1 MADAVSENLSRAPL
15 PRRQI
20 GLDPEHFTNQN
31 AQADRDLSDQIG
43 LTAAIENAF
52 AEGKTARQVQST
64 LAGRLNFLA
73 QTERAIFVANV
84 RATLGIPSR
93 ATADGEAEF
102 QAWAA
107 ERTARRDAARDP
119 EPAAEGVDAAP
130 NQSNE
135 ALTPAPGAA
144 ISDLAEAQFALFE
157 TPPAPSAPPPSPG
170 QTSLTTSRDGNE
182 PAPIPSAAQSRP
194 PERRG
199 TAAEQMAAFG
209 DNGPGETQA
218 TATDP
223 VFPGNNDPK
232 PGVADAATVHAS
244 APPLNANPPDGIDM
258 ELEANEPPTQAAS
271 QQADQSARRRQA
283 EPQANIGFYGPGAAL
298 GGLLASMGKTKPEDA
313 PKSTAGQT
321 NLVGQAAIYE
331 QNRMQPRRDEAVLD
345 TVKAAGK
352 NTLQSLKALEDN
364 KDMTAI
370 LNKINSAA
378 KQVGMATVIEE
389 MRAGGKYADLRKQFN
404 VALDENTHI
413 RNDYENAN
421 NNLNAYADQRA
432 EIREILKARPL
443 ARKDFEELDQDIAKG
458 FLGLP
463 GKEAGKSALDEAADK
478 VKEVLES
485 AVNAVR
491 NAFGRKA
498 DQNAT
503 TRFAPGPSLGP

>member
-1 MADAVSENLSRAPL
+1 MADAVTVNLSRAPL

-43 LTAAIENAF
+43 LTTTIENAF
-52 AEGKTARQVQST
+52 AEGKTARQVQSA

-73 QTERAIFVANV
+73 QTERAVFVANV

-107 ERTARRDAARDP
+107 ERTARDAAPDP

-135 ALTPAPGAA
+135 ALTPAPSAA
-144 ISDLAEAQFALFE
+144 ISDLAEPQFALSE
-157 TPPAPSAPPPSPG
+157 TPPAPFTPPPFPG
-170 QTSLTTSRDGNE
+170 QTSLTTSSGANE
-182 PAPIPSAAQSRP
+182 PEPIPSAAQPRP

-199 TAAEQMAAFG
+199 TAAEQMAAFE
-209 DNGPGETQA
+209 DNGPEETQA
-218 TATDP
+218 PVTDQA
-223 VFPGNNDPK
+223 FPRNNDPK
-232 PGVADAATVHAS
+232 LGVADAETVHAS
-244 APPLNANPPDGIDM
+244 ATPLNSNTPDGRDM
-258 ELEANEPPTQAAS
+258 ELEANKPATQAAS
-271 QQADQSARRRQA
+271 QQAEQSIGRRQA

-298 GGLLASMGKTKPEDA
+298 GGLLASMRKTKLEDA

-331 QNRMQPRRDEAVLD
+331 QNRMQPRRDEAVFD

-364 KDMTAI
+364 KDMTLI
-370 LNKINSAA
+370 LTRINSAA
-378 KQVGMATVIEE
+378 KQAGMAAVIEE
-389 MRAGGKYADLRKQFN
+389 MRPGGKYADLRKQFN

-413 RNDYENAN
+413 RNAYENAN

-432 EIREILKARPL
+432 EIREILKARPQ
-443 ARKDFEELDQDIAKG
+443 ARKDFEDLDQDIAKG

>member
-1 MADAVSENLSRAPL
+1 MADAVTENLSPAPL
-15 PRRQI
+15 PRHQI
-20 GLDPEHFTNQN
+20 GKDPEHFTNQN
-31 AQADRDLSDQIG
+31 AQADRDLSDRIG

-52 AEGKTARQVQST
+52 AEGKTTRQVRST
-64 LAGRLNFLA
+64 LADRLDFLA
-73 QTERAIFVANV
+73 QTERAVFVANV

-102 QAWAA
+102 QAWAT
-107 ERTARRDAARDP
+107 ERTARDTTRDP

-130 NQSNE
+130 NHSIE
-135 ALTPAPGAA
+135 AHTLAPGAA
-144 ISDLAEAQFALFE
+144 IADLAEAQFALFE
-157 TPPAPSAPPPSPG
+157 TPPAPSTPPPSPG
-170 QTSLTTSRDGNE
+170 QTSLTTSSAATE
-182 PAPIPSAAQSRP
+182 PAPAPSAAHPRP

-209 DNGPGETQA
+209 DTGPEETQA
-218 TATDP
+218 PVTDQA
-223 VFPGNNDPK
+223 FPGNNDPK
-232 PGVADAATVHAS
+232 LGLADATTVQAS
-244 APPLNANPPDGIDM
+244 VPLLNANTPDGI
-258 ELEANEPPTQAAS
+258 ETALEANEPATQVES
-271 QQADQSARRRQA
+271 QQAEQPARRRQA

-298 GGLLASMGKTKPEDA
+298 GGLLASMRKTKPEEA
-313 PKSTAGQT
+313 PKLTAGQT
-321 NLVGQAAIYE
+321 SLVGQAALYE

-352 NTLQSLKALEDN
+352 STLQSLKALEDN

-370 LNKINSAA
+370 LNRINSAA
-378 KQVGMATVIEE
+378 KQAGMATVIEE
-389 MRAGGKYADLRKQFN
+389 MRPGGKYADLRKQFN
-404 VALDENTHI
+404 VALNENTHI
-413 RNDYENAN
+413 KNDYENAN

-432 EIREILKARPL
+432 EINEILKARPQ
-443 ARKDFEELDQDIAKG
+443 ARKDFEDLDQDIAKG
-458 FLGLP
+458 YLGLP
-463 GKEAGKSALDEAADK
+463 GKEAGKSALDEAAGK

>member
-1 MADAVSENLSRAPL
+1 MADAVTENLSRAPL

-43 LTAAIENAF
+43 LTATIENAF

-64 LAGRLNFLA
+64 LAGRLNFLPE
-73 QTERAIFVANV
+73 TERAIFVTNV

-107 ERTARRDAARDP
+107 ERTARDAARDP
-119 EPAAEGVDAAP
+119 EPAAKGADAAP

-135 ALTPAPGAA
+135 ALTPAPSAA
-144 ISDLAEAQFALFE
+144 IAGLAEAQFALFE
-157 TPPAPSAPPPSPG
+157 TPPAPIPP
-170 QTSLTTSRDGNE
+170 
-182 PAPIPSAAQSRP
+182 AAHPRP
-194 PERRG
+194 PEHRG

-218 TATDP
+218 TATDQ
-223 VFPGNNDPK
+223 VFPGDNDPK
-232 PGVADAATVHAS
+232 LGVADAATVHAS
-244 APPLNANPPDGIDM
+244 APPLNSNTPVRIDT
-258 ELEANEPPTQAAS
+258 ELEANDPATQAAS
-271 QQADQSARRRQA
+271 QQAEPSTRRRQD

-298 GGLLASMGKTKPEDA
+298 GGLLASMRKTKPEDA
-313 PKSTAGQT
+313 PKSTVGQT
-321 NLVGQAAIYE
+321 NLVGQAAMYE

-345 TVKAAGK
+345 TVKATGRK
-352 NTLQSLKALEDN
+352 TLQSLKALEDN
-364 KDMTAI
+364 KDMTLI
-370 LNKINSAA
+370 LNRINSAA
-378 KQVGMATVIEE
+378 KQVGMATAIEE
-389 MRAGGKYADLRKQFN
+389 MRPGGKYADLRKQFN
-404 VALDENTHI
+404 VARDENTHI

-421 NNLNAYADQRA
+421 NNLNAYVDQRA
-432 EIREILKARPL
+432 EIREILKARPQ

-463 GKEAGKSALDEAADK
+463 GKEAGKNALDESADK

-491 NAFGRKA
+491 NAFGQKA
-498 DQNAT
+498 DQAAT
-503 TRFAPGPSLGP
+503 TRFAPGPSPGP